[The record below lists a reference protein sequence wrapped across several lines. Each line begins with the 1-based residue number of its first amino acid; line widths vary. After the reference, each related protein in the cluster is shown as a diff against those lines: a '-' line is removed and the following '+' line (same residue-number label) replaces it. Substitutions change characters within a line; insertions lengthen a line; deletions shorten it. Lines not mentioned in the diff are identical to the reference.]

1 MTTPVPPS
9 SFTGSL
15 KTAVQVL
22 VSCGIAVGLARLV
35 LLVGHLS
42 AFELADIYIPLTG
55 IYYAGISALEVKYPK
70 YGWLLYLLPSE
81 LPT

>member
-1 MTTPVPPS
+1 
-9 SFTGSL
+9 
-15 KTAVQVL
+15 

-70 YGWLLYLLPSE
+70 YGWLL
-81 LPT
+81 